1 MKIVVMSV
9 LFASLGVGSAA
20 MADQDERGHDG
31 DRSSAAQQDRHDD
44 RGGNQR
50 DSRDVHRD
58 DGGNQWG
65 MPKDRGDQHS
75 DRDKNHGHYG
85 VYHRPKGYQDHR
97 WARGERLPKA
107 YYAQTYVVV
116 NYQERGWRQP
126 PRGYHW
132 VRVNDDVVLAAIET
146 GVVLDVVFNQF

>member
-9 LFASLGVGSAA
+9 LFASLGIGSAA
-20 MADQDERGHDG
+20 MADPDEHGHDG
-31 DRSSAAQQDRHDD
+31 DRSSASEQDRHDN
-44 RGGNQR
+44 RGDEQR
-50 DSRDVHRD
+50 DSRDDR
-58 DGGNQWG
+58 GNDHQYG
-65 MPKDRGDQHS
+65 MPHEQHS

-85 VYHRPKGYQDHR
+85 AYHHPKGYQDHR
-97 WARGERLPKA
+97 WVRGERLPKA
-107 YYAQTYVVV
+107 YYAQSYVVV

-132 VRVNDDVVLAAIET
+132 VRVNDDVVLAAIAT